1 MLITLYNSTAD
12 PRDLYKG
19 TQLTQI
25 AIVDAE
31 PYFPVTIET
40 PIFRLAHNA
49 SFASIN
55 YAYVPEFNR
64 YYFVSKITLE
74 SGNAMILS
82 CDCDVLMSFRSDI
95 LNLDCICTRNEFE
108 FDEYIQED
116 IPCSV
121 EATTVNYIPLSS
133 TPFEVPDTENGSYYI
148 LNLNGL
154 VGDIE

>member
-1 MLITLYNSTAD
+1 MEITLYSSAAD

-19 TQLTQI
+19 THLTQI
-25 AIVDAE
+25 AVVDAE
-31 PYFPVTIET
+31 PFFPIQVTT
-40 PIFRLAHNA
+40 PIFRLAYNQ
-49 SFASIN
+49 SFKSIN
-55 YAYVPEFNR
+55 YCYVPELGR
-64 YYFVSKITLE
+64 YYFISRMTLE
-74 SGNAMILS
+74 SGNAMIIY
-82 CDCDVLMSFRSDI
+82 CDCDVLMSFRNDI
-95 LNLDCICTRNEFE
+95 LNLDCICTRNEYD
-108 FDEYIQED
+108 FDKYIQED